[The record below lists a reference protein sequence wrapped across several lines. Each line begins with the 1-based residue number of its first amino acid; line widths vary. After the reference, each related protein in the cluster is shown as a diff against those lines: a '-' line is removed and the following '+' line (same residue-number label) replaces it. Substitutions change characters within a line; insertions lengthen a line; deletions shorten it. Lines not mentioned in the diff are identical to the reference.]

1 MTPHLPGVSARAFN
15 AMQVLNIAELATYP
29 AEEIRPFLPSLTRMA
44 LLSPMMENTPAW
56 AESRKQILSILV
68 GVEVVNDIVALLQ
81 VNYHDMEMEVKK
93 EQQLRY
99 FYEMVL
105 WNFKFIKDVFP
116 DKRLATHNK
125 TPLNSTAC
133 RMALC

>member
-1 MTPHLPGVSARAFN
+1 MTTRLPGVSARAFG
-15 AMQVLNIAELATYP
+15 AMQVLNIAELAQYP

-81 VNYHDMEMEVKK
+81 VNYHEMEMEVKK
-93 EQQLRY
+93 EQQLR
-99 FYEMVL
+99 
-105 WNFKFIKDVFP
+105 
-116 DKRLATHNK
+116 
-125 TPLNSTAC
+125 
-133 RMALC
+133 